1 MPAAQGM
8 TRITESKGN
17 TGPVLFVELPGV
29 TAGSTTSGAH

>member
-17 TGPVLFVELPGV
+17 TGPVLFVDAASRVRGEVL
-29 TAGSTTSGAH
+29 